1 MKKKEWA
8 LQRLEQLIETDLNYL
23 INLAIMHEDGAYHV
37 FGKYIIKPG
46 KDSSFQVLKN
56 GLPGREFS
64 KLRYALSWCIA
75 DKNNNAE
82 LANNIQHLD
91 EQRTRVK
98 NDVTVRSTLAA
109 KITDTSRREI
119 TQVKILARKQELK
132 AIENRLTK
140 CVSLAKYC
148 QIRGFNR
155 DETART
161 RRTQQTR

>member
-1 MKKKEWA
+1 MIKKEWA
-8 LQRLEQLIETDLNYL
+8 LLRLEQLMETDMDYL
-23 INLAIMHEDGAYHV
+23 INLAILQENGAYHV
-37 FGKYIIKPG
+37 FGKYIIQPAAE
-46 KDSSFQVLKN
+46 STFLVTKN
-56 GLPGREFS
+56 GLAGREFS
-64 KLRYALSWCIA
+64 ALRYALSWCIA
-75 DKNNNAE
+75 DKYSNAD
-82 LANNIQHLD
+82 LANDIQHLD
-91 EQRTRVK
+91 EQRIRVK

-109 KITDTSRREI
+109 KITDTNRREI
-119 TQVKILARKQELK
+119 TQVKIVARKQELK

>member
-8 LQRLEQLIETDLNYL
+8 LQRLEQLIESDLEYL
-23 INLAIMHEDGAYHV
+23 TNIMILQDNGVYHV
-37 FGKYIIKPG
+37 FGKYVICPIEN
-46 KDSSFQVLKN
+46 STFQVFKN
-56 GLPGREFS
+56 GLLGREFS
-64 KLRYALSWCIA
+64 TLRYALSWCIA
-75 DKNNNAE
+75 DKHNNAD
-82 LANNIQHLD
+82 LANDIQHLD
-91 EQRTRVK
+91 EQRIRVK

-109 KITDTSRREI
+109 KITDISRREI